1 MTKQKPLH
9 LFILLAGMLAFT
21 GISCRKT
28 ESDLIP
34 VNNSIKDLVVSPDF
48 KFKTTQDVGIKV
60 YTLDNTGVAV
70 SNMRIDIYTD
80 IPDNGGSLILS
91 GMTNSNGLFSSD
103 YKIAAGTDS
112 LAVGTTSIGFCNMQ
126 KAKVVN
132 GSLNLT
138 LGGKISNQ
146 GLKSL
151 GQSYFKSTTAN
162 FYLMG
167 TYNSDGV
174 PNYLEKQNDIIDAS
188 FLKDLNATLP
198 EYQPAP
204 ISHPQYFAPGNEQN
218 LVLNDACNVWV
229 TFVSEGAGYRNV
241 LGYYIYKTGNPPATP
256 ADIDSVHIIFPNV
269 SFSGSGG
276 GLSSG
281 NKVHIGTFAPGTEI
295 GWVLVSDGYN
305 GTSVTS
311 GINTLFSDQNLNPE
325 VSVDKKQHA
334 LLLND
339 IGRGKFLLSFEDMKR
354 ENTGC
359 DNDFNDAIFYVTAD
373 PISSVD
379 IQNIPMPRYVQADTD
394 KDGVPDNFDAYP
406 NDPLKAFDNFYP
418 SKGNFGS
425 LAFEDMWPSVGD
437 YDFNDLVIDYNFNQI
452 TNGKNEVVQIDLKAT
467 LTAIG
472 ATYKNGFGIQLPVSP
487 DLISSVTGTN
497 IQESYIVLNGNGTE
511 ANQSKA
517 TIIVF
522 DNGFNLLS
530 DQGSK
535 GVGVNTTPGN
545 AYVTPKELDITI
557 NLKTPVTLNTMG
569 LPPYNPFMII
579 NRVRENEVHLI
590 DNPPTDLANKKLLGT
605 SNDDSNPSSG
615 RYYVT
620 KSNLPFAIEI
630 SSHFDCPI
638 EHLPVT
644 DAYLKFYEWGKSG
657 GSLYYDWFKQN
668 SGYRN
673 TKNIFSH

>member
-1 MTKQKPLH
+1 M
-9 LFILLAGMLAFT
+9 
-21 GISCRKT
+21 
-28 ESDLIP
+28 
-34 VNNSIKDLVVSPDF
+34 
-48 KFKTTQDVGIKV
+48 
-60 YTLDNTGVAV
+60 
-70 SNMRIDIYTD
+70 
-80 IPDNGGSLILS
+80 
-91 GMTNSNGLFSSD
+91 
-103 YKIAAGTDS
+103 
-112 LAVGTTSIGFCNMQ
+112 
-126 KAKVVN
+126 
-132 GSLNLT
+132 
-138 LGGKISNQ
+138 
-146 GLKSL
+146 
-151 GQSYFKSTTAN
+151 
-162 FYLMG
+162 
-167 TYNSDGV
+167 
-174 PNYLEKQNDIIDAS
+174 
-188 FLKDLNATLP
+188 
-198 EYQPAP
+198 
-204 ISHPQYFAPGNEQN
+204 
-218 LVLNDACNVWV
+218 
-229 TFVSEGAGYRNV
+229 
-241 LGYYIYKTGNPPATP
+241 GYYIYKTGNPPATP

-311 GINTLFSDQNLNPE
+311 GINTLFSDQNLDPE

-530 DQGSK
+530 DPGSK

-620 KSNLPFAIEI
+620 KSNLPFAIDI